1 MKINSGNS
9 PMLFPGNDNV
19 SANIDDNSIISE
31 NKSEL
36 LATSLNTQLSFDGHI
51 NNFCITISF
60 SRVSPYMCFKG
71 KQL

>member
-1 MKINSGNS
+1 
-9 PMLFPGNDNV
+9 MLFPGNDNV

-51 NNFCITISF
+51 NNFCITISQKLTALA
-60 SRVSPYMCFKG
+60 RVSPYMCFKG